1 MSVFKFKKFN
11 IIQEKS
17 AMKVGTDAVLLASWV
32 SCNNLTN
39 ILDIG
44 CGTGLISLML
54 AQRNTKSK
62 IVGIEIDK
70 IASKE
75 AKLNITNSDW
85 KERIEIRNIS
95 LQNFNSKIK
104 FDLIIS
110 NPPFFAQNKSHNR
123 RDIARRTNKL
133 SYKELIQRTIKL
145 LENKGTFSVIIPK
158 DSEEYFCK
166 IAVSNKLH
174 INKKCYIKGN
184 QRSAIKRV
192 MLELSFIKLKLIIE
206 QLTIEKSRHEYTEKY
221 INLCKD
227 FYLKM

>member
-54 AQRNTKSK
+54 AQRNTKSN
-62 IVGIEIDK
+62 IIGIEIDK

-85 KERIEIRNIS
+85 KERIEIKNIS
-95 LQNFNSKIK
+95 LQNFNSKK
-104 FDLIIS
+104 NLIS
-110 NPPFFAQNKSHNR
+110 
-123 RDIARRTNKL
+123 
-133 SYKELIQRTIKL
+133 
-145 LENKGTFSVIIPK
+145 
-158 DSEEYFCK
+158 
-166 IAVSNKLH
+166 
-174 INKKCYIKGN
+174 
-184 QRSAIKRV
+184 
-192 MLELSFIKLKLIIE
+192 
-206 QLTIEKSRHEYTEKY
+206 
-221 INLCKD
+221 
-227 FYLKM
+227 